1 MRGYFGIGAEG
12 LSKAMNA
19 GALFRTAHAF
29 GASFLFTVNVAC
41 SRSELGKSD
50 TSKSWTHVPLHNFDS
65 WQDIRL
71 PTGCSLVGIELTDTA
86 IDLPS
91 FTHPPQAA
99 YILGP
104 ERGSLSPEVAALCG
118 HVVKIPAKFSVNV
131 GLAGAIV
138 MYDRLLSMG
147 RFARRPETP
156 GGPAEP
162 LPPSE
167 FGPPLWVRK
176 QRNREKQG
184 ELE

>member
-12 LSKAMNA
+12 VSKAMNA

-29 GASFLFTVNVAC
+29 GASFLFTVDAAC

-50 TSKSWTHVPLHNFDS
+50 TSKSWAHVPLHDFES
-65 WQDIRL
+65 WRDIRL
-71 PTGCSLVGIELTDTA
+71 PTGCCLVGIELTESA
-86 IDLPS
+86 IELPS

-104 ERGSLSPEVAALCG
+104 ERGSLSPEVTALCA
-118 HVVKIPAKFSVNV
+118 HVVKIRTKFSVNV
-131 GLAGAIV
+131 ALAGAIV

-147 RFARRPETP
+147 RFARRPEMP
-156 GGPAEP
+156 GGPAES
-162 LPPSE
+162 LPPPE

-176 QRNREKQG
+176 QRNREKLG
-184 ELE
+184 ESG

>member
-29 GASFLFTVNVAC
+29 GASFLFTVNGAC
-41 SRSELGKSD
+41 NRSELRKSD
-50 TSKSWTHVPLHNFDS
+50 TSKSWAHVPLHDFDS

-71 PTGCSLVGIELTDTA
+71 PAACRLVGVELTDSA
-86 IDLPS
+86 IELPS

-104 ERGSLSPEVAALCG
+104 ERGGLSPEVIALCA
-118 HVVKIPAKFSVNV
+118 HVVKIPTGFSVNV
-131 GLAGAIV
+131 ALAGAIV
-138 MYDRLLSMG
+138 MYDRLLSRG
-147 RFARRPETP
+147 RFAHRPQMP

-162 LPPSE
+162 LPPPE

-176 QRNREKQG
+176 QRNREKLSESG
-184 ELE
+184 

>member
-29 GASFLFTVNVAC
+29 GASFLFTVDAAC

-50 TSKSWTHVPLHNFDS
+50 TSKSWAHVPLHDFDS
-65 WQDIRL
+65 WRDLRL
-71 PTGCSLVGIELTDTA
+71 PAGCCLVGIELTESA
-86 IDLPS
+86 VELPS

-104 ERGSLSPEVAALCG
+104 ERGGLSPEVTGLCR
-118 HVVKIPAKFSVNV
+118 HVVKIPTKFSVNV
-131 GLAGAIV
+131 ALAGAIV

-147 RFARRPETP
+147 RFARRPERP

-162 LPPSE
+162 LPPPE

-176 QRNREKQG
+176 QRNREKLG
-184 ELE
+184 ESG

>member
-1 MRGYFGIGAEG
+1 MRGYFGIGVEG

-29 GASFLFTVNVAC
+29 GASFVFTVKAVY
-41 SRSELGKSD
+41 SKREVEKSD
-50 TSKSWTHVPLHNFDS
+50 TSKSWAHVPLHTFET
-65 WQDIRL
+65 WKDIRL
-71 PTGCSLVGIELTDTA
+71 PHNCALVGVELTDDA

-104 ERGSLSPEVAALCG
+104 ERSSLSPEVTALCE
-118 HVVKIPAKFSVNV
+118 HVVKIPTKFCVNV

-138 MYDRLLSMG
+138 MYDRVLSMG
-147 RFARRPETP
+147 RYAPRPEAP
-156 GGPAEP
+156 GGPDEP
-162 LPPSE
+162 LPPPE

-176 QRNREKQG
+176 KRNRERQG
-184 ELE
+184 G

>member
-29 GASFLFTVNVAC
+29 GASFLFTVNAPC
-41 SRSELGKSD
+41 SRSELRKSD
-50 TSKSWTHVPLHNFDS
+50 TSKSWAHVPLHDFES
-65 WQDIRL
+65 WRDLRL
-71 PTGCSLVGIELTDTA
+71 PAGCSLVGVELTDSA

-104 ERGSLSPEVAALCG
+104 ERGSLSPEVTALCA
-118 HVVKIPAKFSVNV
+118 HVVKIPTKFSVNV
-131 GLAGAIV
+131 SLAGAIV
-138 MYDRLLSMG
+138 MYDRLLTMG
-147 RFARRPETP
+147 RFARRPDAP

-162 LPPSE
+162 LPPPE

-184 ELE
+184 D